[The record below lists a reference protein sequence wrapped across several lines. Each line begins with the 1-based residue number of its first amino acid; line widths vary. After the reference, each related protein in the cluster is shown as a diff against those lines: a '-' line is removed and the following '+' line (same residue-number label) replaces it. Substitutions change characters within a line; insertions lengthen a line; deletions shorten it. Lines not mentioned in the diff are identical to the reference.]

1 MINNPKLIQEKNEI
15 DSLFGQIIGFS
26 GDPYVK
32 SLLTYYC
39 CVRVSGFVEN
49 CVRIILA
56 SYSTPRTQ
64 DHVRTFVEGKL
75 DRFPNPTFDQICKA
89 IADFNDQWNHD
100 FKTRIPTAVRESLR
114 SINVNRN
121 QIAHGG
127 TSTITIGQLQGY
139 YHDAIFLIEQ
149 LEVTCR

>member
-1 MINNPKLIQEKNEI
+1 MDNPKLVQQKNEM
-15 DSLFGQIIGFS
+15 DSLFGQISVFA

-32 SLLTYYC
+32 SLLTYYL

-56 SYSTPRTQ
+56 DYSTPRTQ
-64 DHVRTFVEGKL
+64 DHVRTFVEVKL

-89 IADFNDQWNHD
+89 IADFNDQWNRD
-100 FKTRIPTAVRESLR
+100 FKTRIPAPVRASLR

-127 TSTITIGQLQGY
+127 TSTITIGQLQKY
-139 YHDAIFLIEQ
+139 YQDAIFLIEE
-149 LEVTCR
+149 LEGTCQ

>member
-1 MINNPKLIQEKNEI
+1 MNNPQLVQQKYEI
-15 DSLFGQIIGFS
+15 DALFGQIISFA

-32 SLLTYYC
+32 SLLTYYL

-56 SYSTPRTQ
+56 DYARPRTQ
-64 DHVRTFVEGKL
+64 DHVRSFVESKL
-75 DRFPNPTFDQICKA
+75 ERFPNPTFDQICKA
-89 IADFNDQWNHD
+89 IADFNDQWNQD
-100 FKTRIPTAVRESLR
+100 FKAKIPAPVRESLR

-127 TSTITIGQLQGY
+127 TSTITIGQLQSY
-139 YHDAIFLIEQ
+139 YQDAVLLIKELEQ
-149 LEVTCR
+149 TCQ

>member
-1 MINNPKLIQEKNEI
+1 MNNPKLIQEKNEI
-15 DSLFGQIIGFS
+15 DSLFGQITGFG

-32 SLLTYYC
+32 SLLTYDL
-39 CVRVSGFVEN
+39 CVRVSGYVES

-56 SYSTPRTQ
+56 DYSRPRAQ
-64 DHVRTFVEGKL
+64 DHVRTFVDGRL

-89 IADFNDQWNHD
+89 IADFSDQWNRD
-100 FKTRIPTAVRESLR
+100 FKARIPDPVRESLR

-127 TSTITIGQLQGY
+127 TSTITIGQLQRY
-139 YHDAIFLIEQ
+139 YQDVIFLIAV
-149 LEVTCR
+149 LEVTCQ